1 MVLVHFVEH
10 RFSVRQIMFFGTV
23 VTAVSYYM
31 LNLDFGI
38 VWLYMAMFILS
49 TGEMLALPF
58 MATISIKRAG
68 LHNQGA
74 YMGFNSL
81 AFAAANIFS
90 PYFGTYLAE
99 HFGYNV
105 LWTVAGTT
113 LLTAAI
119 GFYWII
125 GRMKI

>member
-1 MVLVHFVEH
+1 
-10 RFSVRQIMFFGTV
+10 VRQVMVWGTAI
-23 VTAVSYYM
+23 TALSYFM
-31 LNLDFGI
+31 LNVDFGI
-38 VWLYMAMFILS
+38 IWLYMAMFILS
-49 TGEMLALPF
+49 TGEMLTLPF

-90 PYFGTYLAE
+90 PYCGTYLAE

-113 LLTAAI
+113 LLTASL

-125 GRMKI
+125 SRMKV